1 MKGQAFSVFKI
12 LIGAVFAV
20 VLLSIVYYVTAN
32 NQFPS
37 SGVLI
42 IKTVANEANNAQ
54 ELCFS
59 RKFADFSGGETIR
72 TDAQYFSAIKL
83 DCFVTKSG
91 AFSCSDGTSSCYIEC
106 SATTKVTLPV
116 SAKCTAGTCTVFLG
130 SDNCDA

>member
-20 VLLSIVYYVTAN
+20 VLLAIVYYVTAY
-32 NQFPS
+32 NQFPP
-37 SGVLI
+37 SGVLT

-59 RKFADFSGGETIR
+59 RKFADFSGGEVIR
-72 TDAQYFSAIKL
+72 TDAQYFSDIQL
-83 DCFVTKSG
+83 DCFVAKSG
-91 AFSCSDGTSSCYIEC
+91 AFSCTDGPSSCYSEC

-116 SAKCTAGTCTVFLG
+116 SAQCASGTCTVFLG
-130 SDNCDA
+130 SENCGA

>member
-20 VLLSIVYYVTAN
+20 VLLSIVYYVTAY
-32 NQFPS
+32 NQFPP

-59 RKFADFSGGETIR
+59 RKFADFSGGEVMT
-72 TDAQYFSAIKL
+72 TGAAYFSDIKL
-83 DCFVTKSG
+83 DCFVPKSG
-91 AFSCSDGTSSCYIEC
+91 AFSCSGGSSDCHSEC
-106 SATTKVTLPV
+106 SATAKVTLPV
-116 SAKCTAGTCTVFLG
+116 SAKCASGTCTVFLG
-130 SDNCDA
+130 SENCGA

>member
-12 LIGAVFAV
+12 LLGAVFAV
-20 VLLSIVYYVTAN
+20 VLLSIVYDVTIK

-59 RKFADFSGGETIR
+59 RKFADFGGGEVIR
-72 TDAQYFSAIKL
+72 PDAKYFSDIKL
-83 DCFVTKSG
+83 DCFVEKSG
-91 AFSCSDGTSSCYIEC
+91 AFSCSGVTPSCREEC
-106 SATTKVTLPV
+106 SVTAKVTLPV

-130 SDNCDA
+130 SENCGA